1 VSAPQTISVADVARL
16 LRVTPARVYEL
27 CRAGVLPH
35 ARLGRQVRIAEDE
48 LEAFIRAGGRP
59 LPPRADA

>member
-1 VSAPQTISVADVARL
+1 VSAPQTLTVVVAAGL
-16 LRVTPARVYEL
+16 LHVTPARVYEL

-35 ARLGRQVRIAEDE
+35 VRLGRQVRIPEDE
-48 LEAFIRAGGRP
+48 LEAFIRGGGRP